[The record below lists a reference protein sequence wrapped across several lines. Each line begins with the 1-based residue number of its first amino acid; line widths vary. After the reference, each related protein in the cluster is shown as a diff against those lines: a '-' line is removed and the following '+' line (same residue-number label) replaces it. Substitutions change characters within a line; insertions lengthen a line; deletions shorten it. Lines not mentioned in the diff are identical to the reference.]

1 MLDKNF
7 RCCSNI
13 SVFGSA
19 VLGKFIRPRG
29 DKMQK
34 PCRMISFFIVFIFLL
49 VNIAG
54 VSAQNVAVLGEI
66 QSSGKVFIGSSNG
79 KWSPAMP
86 TYPLLQ
92 DTGIRT
98 EDGSASISFKD
109 GSRIDFSRDTVAS
122 INGEAP
128 NYSIHLAKGVI
139 AFNITPAAS
148 LSVTTPSAGISVN
161 SRNGHILKVG
171 YEKRGRVLGV
181 ISATEKGTEVRNI
194 SGEILVSASATGS
207 RQLAS
212 GESMLVRSKSDF
224 KVYKTQLAGGAAPGG
239 SGAAGISGEV
249 LGAIYL
255 AVGGTAITVYDKNH
269 PSGNASP
276 HIP

>member
-1 MLDKNF
+1 
-7 RCCSNI
+7 
-13 SVFGSA
+13 
-19 VLGKFIRPRG
+19 
-29 DKMQK
+29 
-34 PCRMISFFIVFIFLL
+34 MISYFIVFIFLM

-54 VSAQNVAVLGEI
+54 VSAQNVSVLGEI
-66 QSSGKVFIGSSNG
+66 QSSGKVFIGALNG

-92 DTGIRT
+92 DTGIKT
-98 EDGSASISFKD
+98 EDGSATISFKD
-109 GSRIDFSRDTVAS
+109 GSRVDFSRDTIAS
-122 INGEAP
+122 ITGEAP

-148 LSVTTPSAGISVN
+148 LSVSTPSANTSVN
-161 SRNGHILKVG
+161 IRDGHVQKVG
-171 YEKRGRVLGV
+171 YEKSGRVLGV
-181 ISATEKGTEVRNI
+181 ISATEKGTEVKNI
-194 SGEILVSASATGS
+194 SGKILVSASATGS

-212 GESMLVRSKSDF
+212 GESILVGPDSNY
-224 KVYKTQLAGGAAPGG
+224 KVYKTQLVGGAATGG
-239 SGAAGISGEV
+239 SGAAGISVEI
-249 LGAIYL
+249 LGAIHL